1 MKKIVKN
8 KKQSK
13 KILEYTA
20 VFTKAP
26 EGGYDVSFPGLPGCV
41 TFGKNLKDAQKY
53 AKEVLELWLEVLLE
67 ESTVIVKKQKQGIT
81 SIIKVDINCSQS
93 CRN

>member
-1 MKKIVKN
+1 MKKTN
-8 KKQSK
+8 KQSK

-26 EGGYDVSFPGLPGCV
+26 EGGYDVSFPALPGCV

-53 AKEVLELWLEVLLE
+53 AKEVLEL
-67 ESTVIVKKQKQGIT
+67 
-81 SIIKVDINCSQS
+81 
-93 CRN
+93 